1 MSMNNEFTKSTMIFI
16 KKKGLILLIIFWLLV
31 QAFLLITQG
40 INTGG
45 ESINKIQEAEN
56 LISGKGL
63 SAKSDYLYLTEI
75 FLIFLK
81 LKTHA
86 GYGAVIA
93 IQLILNLS
101 ALIYFY
107 KFLNSFYSS
116 KILSFTGCL
125 ILLACFPYQIYN
137 TFLYTESIFF
147 SLSLIYSCYLLQ
159 LKKLSLPN
167 IFIIFLFLFLLCIT
181 RPSGIFFMAAT
192 IVYLFFF
199 ISKTINP
206 VVKAAVFITVSC
218 FALFILNY
226 LMASGGGIDILLP
239 FKDERVICGI
249 PTLSYNADIKT
260 VQNGNSLYGLIYYVT
275 HNFSQ
280 FSRLALLKSKA
291 FFGLVRPYYS
301 YGHNVFLVIYF
312 YTLYALIILNI
323 IKINKKLPLAF
334 IYFIALT
341 VIYWLSV
348 VFSCDEWHNRFFITL
363 TPFFIIP
370 ALYLF
375 NKNNTRLPA

>member
-1 MSMNNEFTKSTMIFI
+1 MNDEFTKNTMIFI

-63 SAKSDYLYLTEI
+63 SSKSDYLYLTEI

-81 LKTHA
+81 LKAHA

-167 IFIIFLFLFLLCIT
+167 IFILFLFLFLLCIT

-323 IKINKKLPLAF
+323 IKINKKLPVAF

>member
-1 MSMNNEFTKSTMIFI
+1 MIFI

-63 SAKSDYLYLTEI
+63 SSKSDYLYLTEI